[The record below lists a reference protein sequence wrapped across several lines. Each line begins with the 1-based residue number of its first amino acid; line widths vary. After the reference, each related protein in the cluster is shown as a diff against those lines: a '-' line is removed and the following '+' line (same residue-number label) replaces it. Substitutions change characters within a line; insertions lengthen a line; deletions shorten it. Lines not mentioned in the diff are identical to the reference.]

1 MKTDPSRRSPL
12 YPKRIDITE
21 SAEAWS
27 IPVAG
32 QQITRVCA
40 DYASVGLLVS
50 NGIYVDIEVPFTYLG
65 PNGAASELDPDGD
78 AVDLGP
84 ILRLRRLG
92 ATECVAFKD
101 GRLSL
106 KFEDGSELQVSKDL
120 EFEAWGISGVGE
132 AARLKIISMPG
143 GELAIWLD
151 GR

>member
-1 MKTDPSRRSPL
+1 LS
-12 YPKRIDITE
+12 YERIDITE
-21 SAEAWS
+21 SVEAWG

-32 QQITRVCA
+32 QEITRVCA
-40 DYASVGLLVS
+40 DYASIGMLVS
-50 NGIYVDIEVPFTYLG
+50 NGIYVDIELPFTYLG
-65 PNGAASELDPDGD
+65 LNGAASALDPDGD
-78 AVDLGP
+78 AVDLAP

-106 KFEDGSELQVSKDL
+106 KFEDGSELQVPKDL

-132 AARLKIISMPG
+132 AAGLKIISMPG